1 MIKTIEGLYRAA
13 RMFPFL
19 NNLIMVFPFYMILF
33 VNGYINSAYSLLLV
47 LPFIGAISAGFM
59 YNTICDAPFDPK
71 HKNPITRGDINEK
84 TVRKGIIVSIIV
96 SILLF
101 VLFYKSYQA
110 FILFLFYI
118 FLWFAY
124 SGFKIRFKETFLG
137 PFIASLMGFLIPSIL
152 LINFNFFNYPSIL
165 LLISYFL
172 IYLAHEIKHTVVD
185 YDEDKVND
193 IKTFAVI
200 VGRSFSSIIEYFLLI
215 ISTVLLLV
223 SSYSIGNAEIFNII
237 FAVLFLI
244 SIISTIAY
252 GFKNRFAVDE
262 YLFNAL
268 PYMLIK
274 IFIIVYAGLVIDLPG
289 LLILFLV
296 WLALLDKYKTW

>member
-1 MIKTIEGLYRAA
+1 MEGLYRAA
-13 RMFPFL
+13 RKFPYL

-33 VNGYINSAYSLLLV
+33 VNGFINSAYSLLLI
-47 LPFIGAISAGFM
+47 LPFIGIISAGFM

-71 HKNPITRGDINEK
+71 HKNPITRGDITEK
-84 TVRKGIIVSIIV
+84 TTRKGILFSIII
-96 SILLF
+96 SLLLF
-101 VLFYKSYQA
+101 ILFYKSYLA

-137 PFIASLMGFLIPSIL
+137 PFVASLMSFLIPFIIL
-152 LINFNFFNYPSIL
+152 VNFNFFNYPSIL
-165 LLISYFL
+165 LLISYFM

-200 VGRSFSSIIEYFLLI
+200 VGRGISSITEYILLI
-215 ISTVLLLV
+215 LSTILLLV
-223 SSYSIGNAEIFNII
+223 SSYSIGNAAIFNII
-237 FAVLFLI
+237 FAFLFLI
-244 SIISTIAY
+244 SIISTVAY
-252 GFKNRFAVDE
+252 GFKNRFAVKE

-274 IFIIVYAGLVIDLPG
+274 IFIIVYAGLVFDLPG

-296 WLALLDKYKTW
+296 WLSLLDKYGTW